1 MSETK
6 EATCLPDADGFEPYT
21 NAMRSTFDSPT
32 QRALDQLYT
41 RFQGVEVSD
50 MTSTVGSWCV
60 RVNHVSEEGADPLP
74 LAAIGKTPQQA
85 AERLWRISTFF
96 G

>member
-1 MSETK
+1 MNETK
-6 EATCLPDADGFEPYT
+6 EAACTPDADGFEPYT
-21 NAMRSTFDSPT
+21 NAMRSTFDPPT

-41 RFQGVEVSD
+41 RFNGVQISD
-50 MTSTVGSWCV
+50 MTETVGSWCV
-60 RVNHVSEEGADPLP
+60 RVMHVSDEEADPLP
-74 LAAIGKTPQQA
+74 LAAIGKTAQQA